1 MKAGTGGEVKV
12 LSGNQAASEAAVL
25 CQPDVVAAYP
35 ITPQSEVV
43 EELSGFYAR
52 GELKAEFVEV
62 EGEHSAM
69 SVLIGASSSGGRTFS
84 ATSSHG
90 LLFMFEPYFYAATL
104 RLPIVMAHVCREL
117 AAPNTVLCS
126 HQDIMTMRDAGWI
139 QIHCASCQE
148 ILDSIIMAYRLAED
162 PEILLPVNICYDG
175 HYLSHLSARVE
186 VPGQSEVTEFL
197 PDKVPRECRLDPDKP
212 MMQAP
217 YLGGKLFTEYR
228 YKHCAAMQN
237 ALKTIDDI
245 DAEFQ
250 KTFGRSYGGLLEEYC
265 TEDAE
270 IVLIALGS
278 AASTAKAVIDAKRD
292 EGGKAGLIRIRCFR
306 PFPSDKLKKALK
318 GARAIG
324 VIDRDVC
331 FGWNTGIIFMELRSL
346 LNREQMNTPM
356 INFIA
361 GLSGADITKEHIRRS
376 INSLQKVAR
385 GASEPEVIWLDLE

>member
-1 MKAGTGGEVKV
+1 MGAIAEGEIKV
-12 LSGNQAASEAAVL
+12 LSGNQSTAEAVVL

-43 EELSGFYAR
+43 EELSKFHAEGALQA
-52 GELKAEFVEV
+52 ELVEV
-62 EGEHSAM
+62 ESEHSAM

-90 LLFMFEPYFYAATL
+90 LLYMFEAYFYASTL

-126 HQDIMTMRDAGWI
+126 QQDILTMRDAGWI

-162 PEILLPVNICYDG
+162 PSILLPVNICYDG

-186 VPGQSEVTEFL
+186 VPNQADVLTFL
-197 PDKVPRECRLDPDKP
+197 PQKKLRECRLDPDKP

-217 YLGGKLFTEYR
+217 FLGGKLFTEYR
-228 YKHCAAMQN
+228 YKHCSAMQN
-237 ALKTIDDI
+237 ALQKIDYI
-245 DAEFQ
+245 DGEFQ
-250 KTFGRSYGGLLEEYC
+250 KSFGRSYGGLIEEYR

-270 IVLIALGS
+270 IVLVALGS
-278 AASTAKAVIDAKRD
+278 AASTAKAVIDVKRN
-292 EGGKAGLIRIRCFR
+292 EGMKVGLIRIRSFR
-306 PFPSDKLKKALK
+306 PFPSDRLEKAIRGKK
-318 GARAIG
+318 AIG

-331 FGWNTGIIFMELRSL
+331 FGWNTGIVFLELRAL
-346 LNREQMNTPM
+346 LTRLGISMPLV
-356 INFIA
+356 NFIA
-361 GLSGADITKEHIRRS
+361 GLSGADITVNHIGRA
-376 INSLQKVAR
+376 IDTTQKA
-385 GASEPEVIWLDLE
+385 ALNKPHQEVTWLDLE